1 FESLCVLY
9 HETGDRAVLD
19 GFEEILKKFFET
31 YPLQVMDT
39 SVHTGRFQLDEDRDV
54 MSVGWLVVVLI
65 SLFYTRVPYEIHPDA
80 AFEMIKRIWFLGIQF
95 RRFDTDGYK
104 AYNHHMWERG
114 LVPFL
119 LGTLLPE
126 IPDFAVI
133 KSHGAAIVCR
143 HIKEDF
149 NEYGGYN
156 EHSMAYWAGAAVGEM
171 LYRGVCIAKLNR
183 EPMLD
188 EEATK
193 RLTNTFHVLVQLA
206 PPGKRYPS
214 IGDNGGPMIDPI
226 LQLGVRML
234 DDPYCKELLEV
245 RNGNKKESCSLPLD
259 YCNQE
264 TGFVCGKSDYSD
276 RGTYFVMSAKTNCG
290 YSGHNHM
297 DMLSLCVT
305 FRGEPIFGEPYS
317 DALYHSIKMG
327 SDLRGY
333 MYNMESHNSVLAYG
347 MPILPNQVYANKW
360 GVYRPDSPISETFS
374 TEEGVYADAYH
385 NAYTFCCHRRKV
397 LFHRKK
403 GLMICDQVERGNRL
417 LEAHIAR
424 WHLQP
429 QTNCKKLAE
438 DAILIEKGRVK
449 VLCLCLGAD
458 HIKLWKNEKLYP
470 EIISKKEDLCDIMD
484 ISFQAPEDKR
494 NDIMTVSLQML
505 MLDVSDMDLEHF
517 LKEEHMEQLRKKMR
531 KIEGML

>member
-1 FESLCVLY
+1 MNYFEKRRQVQFLYDYRQLPLRSIDTDACPYSFQSSLGLDGSLKDLCLYTGEKMLKHIYVLPGRGRKEVNLGADFEHMIHFDYIRDQGKRHRHDLNMMVRGQFFESLCVLY

-188 EEATK
+188 EDATK

-206 PPGKRYPS
+206 APGKRYPS

-245 RNGNKKESCSLPLD
+245 RNGNKKEPCSLPLD

-276 RGTYFVMSAKTNCG
+276 RGTYFVMPSVVAN
-290 YSGHNHM
+290 
-297 DMLSLCVT
+297 
-305 FRGEPIFGEPYS
+305 FRQKCL
-317 DALYHSIKMG
+317 ALTVDGNFY
-327 SDLRGY
+327 
-333 MYNMESHNSVLAYG
+333 LA
-347 MPILPNQVYANKW
+347 
-360 GVYRPDSPISETFS
+360 
-374 TEEGVYADAYH
+374 
-385 NAYTFCCHRRKV
+385 
-397 LFHRKK
+397 
-403 GLMICDQVERGNRL
+403 
-417 LEAHIAR
+417 
-424 WHLQP
+424 
-429 QTNCKKLAE
+429 
-438 DAILIEKGRVK
+438 
-449 VLCLCLGAD
+449 CL
-458 HIKLWKNEKLYP
+458 
-470 EIISKKEDLCDIMD
+470 
-484 ISFQAPEDKR
+484 
-494 NDIMTVSLQML
+494 
-505 MLDVSDMDLEHF
+505 
-517 LKEEHMEQLRKKMR
+517 
-531 KIEGML
+531 